1 MTLSRRARASLWL
14 LAAGFLVS
22 CAALFSNPGRV
33 GQDRIK
39 TPHARHAQAKI
50 DCIVCHEP
58 VYDAQTLGVTAFPPE
73 AKCLECHRK
82 EKEAGRCE
90 MCHTDVR
97 RAAARTPH
105 PSDLHMSHAKHI
117 DLVKEDC
124 SRCHVQLPEPSRP
137 PARTTTMDTCRSC
150 HEHEQQFAA
159 GQCTEC
165 HTDLSRYALAPITA
179 FSHQGDFTAAHALPA
194 RAAPQSC
201 ATCHDQRFCA
211 DCHATTTGLAI
222 ETRLPDRVD
231 RRFIHR
237 NDFLAQHAFDAK
249 AEPATCSRC
258 HAPTFCSDCHTA
270 QNLTL
275 LAANPRTPHPPEWSF
290 PGPANTH
297 AQAARQNIGSCAA
310 CHDQGAASVCVKCHK
325 VGGVGGNPHPPGWDR
340 RHPMEEIQQN
350 SMCLACHL

>member
-1 MTLSRRARASLWL
+1 MTMNKPVRAALWV
-14 LAAGFLVS
+14 LAMGLVVS
-22 CAALFSNPGRV
+22 CAALFSNRGKV

-39 TPHARHAQAKI
+39 MPHARHALAKV
-50 DCIVCHEP
+50 DCVACHEP
-58 VYDAQTLGVTAFPPE
+58 VYEAEKLGGPAFPPE
-73 AKCLECHRK
+73 GKCLECHRK
-82 EKEAGRCE
+82 EKEAGRCDF
-90 MCHTDVR
+90 CHTDVR
-97 RAAARTPH
+97 LAVARTPH

-150 HEHEQQFAA
+150 HQHEKEFTD
-159 GQCTEC
+159 GRCSEC
-165 HTDLSRYALAPITA
+165 HTDLSRYPLAPITA
-179 FSHQGDFTAAHALPA
+179 FSHQGDFTAGHRLAA
-194 RAAPQSC
+194 RAAPESC
-201 ATCHDQRFCA
+201 ATCHDQRYCA
-211 DCHATTTGLAI
+211 DCHASTTGMLI
-222 ETRLPDRVD
+222 ETRQPDRVD

-237 NDFLAQHAFDAK
+237 NDFLSQHAFEAK
-249 AEPATCSRC
+249 AEPATCRRC
-258 HAPTFCSDCHTA
+258 HASSFCADCHTT

-275 LAANPRTPHPPEWSF
+275 LAVNPRNPHPVEWSF

-340 RHPMEEIQQN
+340 RHPMSEIQQN
-350 SMCLACHL
+350 SMCIACHL